1 MNMIEM
7 IVAADLNFGIGNENK
22 LLTKLKDDLK
32 FFKEI
37 TNNKTII
44 MGRKTFESLPF
55 KLPNRKHVIISRN
68 KNYMCDDNDLTIF
81 TSLELAIELN
91 PDSIIIGGG
100 EIYKESLNKNIVDVI
115 YLTLILNRYSADTFL
130 TKIPENFNLVNSKS
144 YSKNE
149 NNEENFIINK
159 FIKH

>member
-1 MNMIEM
+1 
-7 IVAADLNFGIGNENK
+7 
-22 LLTKLKDDLK
+22 
-32 FFKEI
+32 
-37 TNNKTII
+37 
-44 MGRKTFESLPF
+44 
-55 KLPNRKHVIISRN
+55 
-68 KNYMCDDNDLTIF
+68 MCDDSDLTVF

-115 YLTLILNRYSADTFL
+115 YLTLILNRFSADTFL

-159 FIKH
+159 FIKA